1 MKIIKKH
8 SLLLVASIIFTSVFC
23 ISVSAEE
30 NEAFIVDTNTV
41 YAEIPRG
48 YEFYPYYDGF
58 YFSNDNV
65 DSIRILQAKNFNV
78 QNGVKKLTQE
88 SAFDLY
94 KYYFSID
101 TKIYDYKIAQFEVE
115 KVNGISS
122 YVISG
127 EYILK
132 ETENKRYD
140 EEGNDYSDIV
150 DYWSS
155 YFSVHIFATKE
166 NVIIIQYESSGEKE
180 EQNVKDNEELM
191 KTVLVNGTYFY
202 EEKLSVSH
210 NFTNSP
216 SFEDVLQTA
225 TDSYDP
231 FSEMDEEIWVPLFAM
246 MFLFFVMPVLIIIL
260 IAVINIVK
268 YSKNKKILKR
278 YELTYGSISQ
288 YNAQPQNYGGY
299 GYNPPV
305 NQPYQPYQPPVN
317 SVYQQNPFNQNIPQ
331 TPSYVTNG
339 VNNLQDAPQNQPQQI
354 TQAPEIQVNENKES
368 AGE

>member
-1 MKIIKKH
+1 MKNIKRL
-8 SLLLVASIIFTSVFC
+8 SLLLATFIILSSVFC
-23 ISVSAEE
+23 ITVFAEE
-30 NEAFIVDTNTV
+30 NEAFIVDTDTV
-41 YAEIPRG
+41 YAEIPDG
-48 YEFYPYYDGF
+48 YEFYPYYDCF

-65 DSIRILQAKNFNV
+65 DSIHILQAKNFNV

-101 TKIYDYKIAQFEVE
+101 TKIYDYKIAQSEVE
-115 KVNGISS
+115 KVNGISA

-180 EQNVKDNEELM
+180 EQNLKDNKVLM
-191 KTVLVNGTYFY
+191 ETVLINGTYFY

-210 NFTNSP
+210 NFTNSQ
-216 SFEDVLQTA
+216 SFEDSLQTA

-231 FSEMDEEIWVPLFAM
+231 FSEIDDEMWAPFFAVI
-246 MFLFFVMPVLIIIL
+246 FIFFAMPVLL
-260 IAVINIVK
+260 INLVAVVNIVK
-268 YSKNKKILKR
+268 YSKNKKKLKQ
-278 YELTYGSISQ
+278 YELTYGGIPQ
-288 YNAQPQNYGGY
+288 YNAFPQNYGEY
-299 GYNPPV
+299 GYN
-305 NQPYQPYQPPVN
+305 QPINQPYQPPVN
-317 SVYQQNPFNQNIPQ
+317 PAYQQNPVNQNAPQ
-331 TPSYVTNG
+331 TPSYVTNA
-339 VNNLQDAPQNQPQQI
+339 VENLNEQINQTQQPV
-354 TQAPEIQVNENKES
+354 QAPEIQVTENNES